1 MQTLVV
7 NSCSIRLH
15 NFKNTT
21 TATVTHQNRG
31 ANNNAVT
38 VYSNNA
44 VARRTPN
51 NNNLARNL
59 LKTLLTDYRHNS
71 ANANA
76 NATSST
82 LATRETKKIN
92 STNLNAAA
100 SSSSRGT
107 LNSKGL
113 GDQFTQV
120 WNRTKHAGSKNTNAI
135 RTTTGLISCLF
146 SNLRFLTINALL
158 RSKFTTATLPPPT
171 ASSSNILLSTALLNA
186 KSPLRLITAY
196 SGYPSDTSVYKTK
209 LLNTKSKIKFGDD
222 AWFIAKQKFV
232 DVLGVADGVGGW
244 HSIGIDPSKFS
255 SNLMKTCKRYVE
267 QEFNNLS
274 KNNTN
279 LNVNSATPIK
289 ILKQS
294 YQALIESKQNRL
306 LIGSSTACIILFHHD
321 TNLLHTANLG
331 DSGFVVIR
339 DNKVI
344 HKSQEQQ
351 HYFNSPYQMG
361 ILPGP
366 SSPSISTT
374 QQQQQSVLLNQAQ
387 QPTAEAAATQNE
399 NNEDLINDS
408 PDNASTSSIQLD
420 EGDFIVVATDGLWD
434 NLTEKQLLVEISN
447 IKSFLLDDLEKAA
460 NNIAR
465 KAIELA
471 FDPDYQSPFAL
482 AARQNGININGGK
495 PDDVTVLLARVSK

>member
-1 MQTLVV
+1 MQSLVV

-15 NFKNTT
+15 NFKTTT
-21 TATVTHQNRG
+21 TATVTQQNPSS
-31 ANNNAVT
+31 NNNTVM
-38 VYSNNA
+38 VYSNI
-44 VARRTPN
+44 N
-51 NNNLARNL
+51 NTHANNSNLARNL
-59 LKTLLTDYRHNS
+59 LKSLLNDYRNKNGCLNS
-71 ANANA
+71 NI
-76 NATSST
+76 T
-82 LATRETKKIN
+82 LDKKIN
-92 STNLNAAA
+92 TAKIKLKEDANSSLNA
-100 SSSSRGT
+100 
-107 LNSKGL
+107 KVL
-113 GDQFTQV
+113 GDQLSHI
-120 WNRTKHAGSKNTNAI
+120 WNTTKATGNTNANVM
-135 RTTTGLISCLF
+135 RSTTGLISCLF
-146 SNLRFLTINALL
+146 SNLRFFTINALL
-158 RSKFTTATLPPPT
+158 RSKFTL
-171 ASSSNILLSTALLNA
+171 SSSTLTQNSSNLLISSALLNA

-196 SGYPSDTSVYKTK
+196 SGYPSTSSLYKTK
-209 LLNTKSKIKFGDD
+209 LLNSKSKIKFGDD

-351 HYFNSPYQMG
+351 HYFNSPFQMG
-361 ILPGP
+361 ILPG
-366 SSPSISTT
+366 SPNS
-374 QQQQQSVLLNQAQ
+374 Q
-387 QPTAEAAATQNE
+387 QPAFQLNE
-399 NNEDLINDS
+399 NQQVQQNDLIVNNSDLINDS
-408 PDNASTSSIQLD
+408 PDNASTCSIQLD

-434 NLTEKQLLVEISN
+434 NLTEKQLLIEISN
-447 IKSFLLDDLEKAA
+447 IKVFFICIKKNL
-460 NNIAR
+460 
-465 KAIELA
+465 
-471 FDPDYQSPFAL
+471 
-482 AARQNGININGGK
+482 
-495 PDDVTVLLARVSK
+495 